1 MSVLDQSIAKFMAP
15 QNWNRAPGVAVSVFH
30 HGEVVDT
37 VTCGIANLEHRIAV
51 NDKTQFCLGS
61 LSKQFVGAAAIILM
75 ERGLLGADDS
85 VWKYVPEL
93 PFQKKCPVLVKH
105 LLHHTSGLRDYLAL
119 ESLASRDP
127 HMLLSCS
134 QIFDLLARQRD
145 VNFSPG
151 TRHLYSNSGYFLLG
165 RIIERVSGCA
175 LSEFM
180 QKEILEPLGMK
191 NTTVQDSEGMIIQNR
206 AHGYEPVN
214 SDFRQFLDMRSVV
227 GASGLFSSLTDL
239 VVWNRSLDGESIE
252 PGIGG
257 LGRRLCR
264 NGTLSDGNRVSY
276 GYGIY
281 VTTYGGLPM
290 LYHPAQWNG
299 SRHAVVRFP
308 TREFFVVALAN
319 CSSYRMYHLA
329 LAVAERHLDI
339 EVPRRTW
346 SVDERTDVGENEAP
360 GFAGSMIA
368 GDYRG
373 RFTSEEL
380 GVEYELET
388 EDKVLRLVKDGKM
401 TQELRACGRDKF
413 ASKKGWLLEVIRK
426 SNGALSGFLLGNRYA
441 WRVRFDRRH

>member
-1 MSVLDQSIAKFMAP
+1 MSVLDQSITKLIAP
-15 QNWNRAPGVAVSVFH
+15 QNWSHAPGVAVSVFH
-30 HGEVVDT
+30 NGEVVDT
-37 VTCGIANLEHRIAV
+37 VTCGIANLEHRVAI

-61 LSKQFVGAAAIILM
+61 LSKQFMGAAAIILM

-85 VWKYVPEL
+85 VWKYVSEL
-93 PFQKKCPVLVKH
+93 PFQKKHPILVKH

-127 HMLLSCS
+127 HMLLSCG
-134 QIFDLLARQRD
+134 QIFDVLARQRG
-145 VNFSPG
+145 VNFPPG

-165 RIIERVSGCA
+165 RIVERVSGCA

-180 QKEILEPLGMK
+180 QKEILEPLGMN
-191 NTTVQDSEGMIIQNR
+191 NTTVQDSVRMIIQNR
-206 AHGYEPVN
+206 AHGYE
-214 SDFRQFLDMRSVV
+214 SAGGDFRQLLDMRSVV

-239 VVWNRSLDGESIE
+239 VVWNRSLDEESIE

-264 NGTLSDGNRVSY
+264 NGTLSDGNKVSY

-290 LYHPAQWNG
+290 IYHPAQWNG
-299 SRHAVVRFP
+299 SRHALVRFP
-308 TREFFVVALAN
+308 TKKFFVVALAN

-339 EVPRRTW
+339 DVPRRTRG
-346 SVDERTDVGENEAP
+346 VDEHMGVGENKAP
-360 GFAGSMIA
+360 GFAGSMVI

-380 GVEYELET
+380 GAEYDLET
-388 EDKVLRLVKDGKM
+388 EGKVLRLMKGGKV
-401 TQELRACGRDKF
+401 TQELRVCGQDKF
-413 ASKKGWLLEVIRK
+413 ASEKGWLLEGIRK
-426 SNGALSGFLLGNRYA
+426 NNGALSGFLLGNRYA
-441 WRVRFDRRH
+441 WQVRFGRRH